1 MVVIGTESMTFYLF
15 IPFGIPDRVSGILG
29 LHQTGLH
36 QTGSKAVAYCEL
48 LISGVGHHSQLKCPL
63 VCILCSC

>member
-15 IPFGIPDRVSGILG
+15 IPFGIPDRVSGIL
-29 LHQTGLH
+29 GLH